1 MDIRVV
7 EDGKNLH
14 LLIKE
19 ISDEDKASLTS
30 LLSNF
35 AKKEISMEVN
45 NDIQTMSSSD
55 IDLPPFFLNEENE
68 VRIETDELGNHVV
81 NMGKYQGKGLTI
93 KEIFEKDAE
102 WMEFTSTHS
111 KQDDAKK
118 MKDYLAQLKNSWTFS
133 RPAF

>member
-14 LLIKE
+14 LLIKG
-19 ISDEDKASLTS
+19 ISDEDKVSLTS

-35 AKKEISMEVN
+35 VKKEISMEVN

-68 VRIETDELGNHVV
+68 VSVETDELGNHVV

-93 KEIFEKDAE
+93 KEIFEKDFE

-111 KQDDAKK
+111 KQEDAKK
-118 MKDYLAQLKNSWTFS
+118 MKDYLAQLKNS
-133 RPAF
+133 

>member
-14 LLIKE
+14 LLIKG
-19 ISDEDKASLTS
+19 ISNEDKVSLTS

-35 AKKEISMEVN
+35 VKKEISMEVN

-68 VRIETDELGNHVV
+68 VSVETDELGNHVV

-93 KEIFEKDAE
+93 KEIFEKDFE

-111 KQDDAKK
+111 KQE
-118 MKDYLAQLKNSWTFS
+118 L
-133 RPAF
+133 

>member
-14 LLIKE
+14 LLIKG
-19 ISDEDKASLTS
+19 ISDEDKVSLTS

-35 AKKEISMEVN
+35 VKKEISMEVN

-68 VRIETDELGNHVV
+68 VSVETDELGNHVV

-93 KEIFEKDAE
+93 KEIFEKDFE

-111 KQDDAKK
+111 KQEDAKK
-118 MKDYLAQLKNSWTFS
+118 MKEFLAIKNK
-133 RPAF
+133 